1 MQEINNKAKK
11 SFIGATVTEI
21 KDNIMYFSNGQGI
34 VLTEEEINVINNNF
48 KTDQMVKR
56 LKFANWKS

>member
-1 MQEINNKAKK
+1 MQEINNQAKK